1 MDTALSEVLVFKLF
15 RAGTA
20 TLAMAVITLDITK
33 HRRPHYFPAGKAFSV
48 DTFHFQRMKEAFHIG
63 IIITATFR
71 AHTSPQIVPFQQSLV
86 IHRPPRSV

>member
-1 MDTALSEVLVFKLF
+1 
-15 RAGTA
+15 
-20 TLAMAVITLDITK
+20 
-33 HRRPHYFPAGKAFSV
+33 V

-71 AHTSPQIVPFQQSLV
+71 VHTSPQIVPFQQSLV